1 MILSLKQ
8 ILKLWSPLWN
18 KFWQQNCQIFSLPAV
33 ECSDFIFVAG
43 MYPEFEN
50 GKHMGSL
57 KEQLWGIDCAKLDA
71 TKHWKLS
78 MTNGVSAMG
87 LGTWANPIG

>member
-1 MILSLKQ
+1 
-8 ILKLWSPLWN
+8 
-18 KFWQQNCQIFSLPAV
+18 
-33 ECSDFIFVAG
+33 

-50 GKHMGSL
+50 GEHMGSL